1 MRYRK
6 SSANTLFAFCARN
19 IPYLQTVPFG
29 PNWPDDADTHKVLGR
44 STSRTLH
51 GMKTATAARIPQRGS
66 APSAP
71 VHCRTERARA
81 RPTPS
86 ACAPTIT
93 TTLAPG
99 GPPSRARRSR
109 GRWPEGRSRTCGKH
123 TESSKNSEQ
132 ICRAQVQTVL
142 ELRIWGVYAP
152 FFQQDDHLRVDDD
165 RRPKSRP
172 LSSALRGMEA
182 LLALVEVKVHLS
194 SRILLTAAPGR

>member
-123 TESSKNSEQ
+123 TESSKNGEQ

-152 FFQQDDHLRVDDD
+152 FLSITVTFESMVTATQRV
-165 RRPKSRP
+165 
-172 LSSALRGMEA
+172 
-182 LLALVEVKVHLS
+182 VHCHRL
-194 SRILLTAAPGR
+194 